1 MAGAQSKLLSA
12 RRTSPPF
19 LTATLWS
26 ALTIFRSPLRVLLEM
41 YAWGHVGLKIF
52 WRGILALAGWLNGK
66 VPTPPRLRGWLPW
79 RTLRR
84 LHYTVGE
91 RCWEW
96 GGGGGG
102 EIIL

>member
-26 ALTIFRSPLRVLLEM
+26 ALTIFRNPLRVLLEM
-41 YAWGHVGLKIF
+41 YAWGHVGLKIL
-52 WRGILALAGWLNGK
+52 WRGILALAGWLNCK

-91 RCWEW
+91 R
-96 GGGGGG
+96 
-102 EIIL
+102 